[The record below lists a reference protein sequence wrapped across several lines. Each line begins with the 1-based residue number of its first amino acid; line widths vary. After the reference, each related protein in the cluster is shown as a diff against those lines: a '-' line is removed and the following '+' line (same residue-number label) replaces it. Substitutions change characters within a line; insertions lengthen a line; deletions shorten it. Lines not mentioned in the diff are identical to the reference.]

1 MKAIYIVKFNLV
13 SARDTN
19 KDLEGDMGDGFT
31 PDNLMYGGEGGE
43 SEGEEDEQ
51 LYVAGK
57 TSPTQQ
63 QEGSQVRVRK

>member
-1 MKAIYIVKFNLV
+1 
-13 SARDTN
+13 
-19 KDLEGDMGDGFT
+19 MGDGFT

-43 SEGEEDEQ
+43 SEGEEEQ